1 MIDIGIQLILYILFL
16 DRLFFDLER
25 IVRVVK
31 EVDRSSET
39 EVNFINLIKKQIVFN
54 KYYS

>member
-25 IVRVVK
+25 IVKVVK